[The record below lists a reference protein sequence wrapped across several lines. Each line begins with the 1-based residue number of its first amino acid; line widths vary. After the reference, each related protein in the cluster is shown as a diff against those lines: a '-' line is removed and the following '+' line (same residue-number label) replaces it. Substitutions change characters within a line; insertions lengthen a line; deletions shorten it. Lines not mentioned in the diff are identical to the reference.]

1 MNKTKV
7 DGRGS
12 DRLGQRSIFFSN
24 ILLLGFEPGAME
36 AKYSIPFTKDMF
48 AMPNK
53 KAFEVVMYFLL
64 TRLNP
69 ALAKERFRV
78 CYPVCDKKQEQ
89 LFRRAVTNWL
99 TEITK
104 DSGEAYLPRIAPSLL
119 MSPSGDK
126 FYNLLLHLSAHVL
139 TVVAKSSHGLKSRD
153 LLQRPRLVPSSIHLG
168 SVMAKT
174 VGASA
179 IRHRKRFL
187 QQLQETTAMQD
198 QWTQYAAELTKE
210 HRTLSKSIRGLEQKL
225 QDQYDKANHLAK
237 ARGSP
242 PPVRRHQSGECF
254 EGEPEIQAIRRTKKV
269 HKIRELWKAVDN
281 LHTTQKPE
289 RDVLQSVVEGAA
301 NRFKLDANDI
311 NVHIPELLLRDC
323 EKELQRRN
331 LANTYEGGK
340 LNLLTL
346 IHLWNLS
353 LHLYLE
359 QLNQVS
365 LPDFGELA
373 PAVVTQVHNQ
383 HTHLANTQTLRSTL
397 SNELLPQLKESIAML
412 KEELELQG
420 DSTLRQTD
428 SLSSSRNKSHDL
440 TLLPSTPPV
449 SFQPDTNMRGG
460 TPQEITGKP
469 LQKSPDIMDTPEAA
483 SLLRSVI
490 DKAALRRTAIA
501 QGTPVSTNRNL
512 KDMGSKLPR
521 PTTTVGS
528 DVVEDR
534 KRIKSAPSRSQY
546 TSTPSCEPL
555 RHPKTTKKAS
565 NGSYIH
571 HQIGNQTVEDK
582 ANKDHVKDHVKV
594 HVKERRDVKKTDT
607 KKKFKPKR
615 NHHHKPSSAVKAT
628 TTANGSDTSALRDIN
643 TLTVSDIGTPAVK
656 DLGTPAVSD
665 TRTPAVSSINKP
677 KSTAKVTTAA
687 HTLLADQIADA
698 VAGSF
703 VDGNTPSPN
712 SQPLALDDPLAALHQ
727 TAFTTRDKLNRTPE
741 RKTAKENGEERVS
754 TSKSSQMPT
763 KKLFDGKLLSLSL
776 IEAASLLRSVIDK
789 AALRRTAIAQGT
801 PVSTNRN
808 LKDMGSKLPRPTTTV
823 GSDVVEDR
831 KRIKSAPSRSQYTS
845 TPSCAPLRHPKTTKK
860 ASNGSYI
867 HHQIGNQTVED
878 KANKD
883 HVKDHV
889 KERRDVKKT
898 DTKKKFKPK
907 RNHHHKPSSAVKATT
922 TANGSDTSAL
932 RDINTLAVSDIG
944 TPAVKDLGTPAV
956 SDTRTPAVSSINK
969 PKSTAKVTTAA
980 HTLLADQIAD
990 AVAGSFVDG
999 NTPSPNSQPLALDD
1013 PLAALHQ
1020 TAFTTRDK
1028 LNRTPE
1034 RKTAKENGEE
1044 RVSTSKSSQMPTK
1057 KLFDEDWLASPPGY
1071 QDIVVSEFKE
1081 EQSVIKETY
1090 EKNSNAGLSAKSHQK
1105 TDIKP
1110 EDNSEPK
1117 VMREDYSNSDYSTQH
1132 AYHTKLDLELQASDS
1147 PVIGTPEGLYKDFQ
1161 SDLSEIF
1168 ASKTPSLPLRSRQRL
1183 KARKDNFVDSPIVES
1198 MRTSVA
1204 MKTSLSTGI
1213 EMPMDGLGSPNG
1225 DISAGFTLDDLL
1237 KETRLSVESGSSEIS
1252 GESMPKS
1259 ALKARNGSD
1268 DSQKSVH
1275 FSSGYQE
1282 NIFEEEANSSSD
1294 RSLAENA
1301 KTKHENLDEDLDQF
1315 SGSVHSHRNRLSG
1328 MFSEDESF
1336 DLDISRPVEELLH
1349 YISPATTPTHLESHG
1364 GVRLSSHPT
1373 DSPFDISKHDAT
1385 VSLLERL
1392 KLTSVSSDNASPR
1405 DTQMRKEM
1413 SDRNQQELVNTM
1425 DFHDDFCAVKISNLQ
1440 REDDCELSKSTVT
1453 RSTSNFDLL
1462 DESDDS
1468 ILMPSSPM
1476 LGNDYSPIDQMV
1488 SPLAGNVHPSIIPPS
1503 PAVGQLIDI

>member
-1 MNKTKV
+1 MV
-7 DGRGS
+7 
-12 DRLGQRSIFFSN
+12 
-24 ILLLGFEPGAME
+24 
-36 AKYSIPFTKDMF
+36 
-48 AMPNK
+48 
-53 KAFEVVMYFLL
+53 
-64 TRLNP
+64 
-69 ALAKERFRV
+69 
-78 CYPVCDKKQEQ
+78 
-89 LFRRAVTNWL
+89 
-99 TEITK
+99 
-104 DSGEAYLPRIAPSLL
+104 
-119 MSPSGDK
+119 
-126 FYNLLLHLSAHVL
+126 
-139 TVVAKSSHGLKSRD
+139 
-153 LLQRPRLVPSSIHLG
+153 
-168 SVMAKT
+168 KT

-187 QQLQETTAMQD
+187 QQLQETAAMQD

-242 PPVRRHQSGECF
+242 PPVRRRQSGECF
-254 EGEPEIQAIRRTKKV
+254 EGEPEIQAIQRTKKV
-269 HKIRELWKAVDN
+269 HKIRELWKAVDD

-289 RDVLQSVVEGAA
+289 RDVLQSIVEGAA
-301 NRFKLDANDI
+301 NRFKLDASDI

-383 HTHLANTQTLRSTL
+383 HTHLANTHTLRSTL

-428 SLSSSRNKSHDL
+428 SLSSSRNKFHDL

-469 LQKSPDIMDTPEAA
+469 LQKSPDIMNTPEAA

-501 QGTPVSTNRNL
+501 QGTPFSTNRNL
-512 KDMGSKLPR
+512 KYMGSKLPR

-534 KRIKSAPSRSQY
+534 KRIKSAPSRSQC
-546 TSTPSCEPL
+546 TSTASCEPL

-582 ANKDHVKDHVKV
+582 ANKDHVKDHVK
-594 HVKERRDVKKTDT
+594 ERSDVKKTDT

-615 NHHHKPSSAVKAT
+615 NHHHKLSSAVKAT
-628 TTANGSDTSALRDIN
+628 TKANGSDTSALRDIN
-643 TLTVSDIGTPAVK
+643 TLAVIDIGTPAVK

-727 TAFTTRDKLNRTPE
+727 TAFMTRDKLNRTPE

-763 KKLFDGKLLSLSL
+763 K
-776 IEAASLLRSVIDK
+776 
-789 AALRRTAIAQGT
+789 
-801 PVSTNRN
+801 N
-808 LKDMGSKLPRPTTTV
+808 
-823 GSDVVEDR
+823 
-831 KRIKSAPSRSQYTS
+831 
-845 TPSCAPLRHPKTTKK
+845 
-860 ASNGSYI
+860 
-867 HHQIGNQTVED
+867 
-878 KANKD
+878 
-883 HVKDHV
+883 
-889 KERRDVKKT
+889 
-898 DTKKKFKPK
+898 
-907 RNHHHKPSSAVKATT
+907 
-922 TANGSDTSAL
+922 
-932 RDINTLAVSDIG
+932 
-944 TPAVKDLGTPAV
+944 
-956 SDTRTPAVSSINK
+956 
-969 PKSTAKVTTAA
+969 
-980 HTLLADQIAD
+980 
-990 AVAGSFVDG
+990 
-999 NTPSPNSQPLALDD
+999 
-1013 PLAALHQ
+1013 
-1020 TAFTTRDK
+1020 
-1028 LNRTPE
+1028 
-1034 RKTAKENGEE
+1034 
-1044 RVSTSKSSQMPTK
+1044 
-1057 KLFDEDWLASPPGY
+1057 LFDEDWLASPPGY

-1090 EKNSNAGLSAKSHQK
+1090 EKSSNAGLSAKNHQK

-1132 AYHTKLDLELQASDS
+1132 AYHIKLDLELQASDS
-1147 PVIGTPEGLYKDFQ
+1147 PVIGTPEGLYKDLQ

-1168 ASKTPSLPLRSRQRL
+1168 ASKTPSLPLRSRQYL

-1213 EMPMDGLGSPNG
+1213 EMPVDGLGSPNG

-1237 KETRLSVESGSSEIS
+1237 KETWLSVESGSSEIS
-1252 GESMPKS
+1252 GESMAKS

-1282 NIFEEEANSSSD
+1282 NIFQEEANSSSD

-1315 SGSVHSHRNRLSG
+1315 SGSVHSLRNRLSG

-1392 KLTSVSSDNASPR
+1392 KLTSVSSDNASPQ

-1413 SDRNQQELVNTM
+1413 SDRNQQEFVNTM
-1425 DFHDDFCAVKISNLQ
+1425 DFHDDFCADKVLNLQ

-1476 LGNDYSPIDQMV
+1476 LGNDYSPIDQMA
-1488 SPLAGNVHPSIIPPS
+1488 SPLEDNVHPSIIPPS